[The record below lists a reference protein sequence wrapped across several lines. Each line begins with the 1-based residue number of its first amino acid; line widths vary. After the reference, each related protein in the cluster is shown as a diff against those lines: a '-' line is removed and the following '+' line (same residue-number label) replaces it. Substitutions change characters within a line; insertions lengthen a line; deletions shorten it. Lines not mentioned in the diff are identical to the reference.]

1 MRRIVVKC
9 QSNNIDWF
17 GVTPPAAKP
26 YRNFSWCFVPF
37 RHKRQKGMA
46 IEMKRYNTITPEGIR
61 DLLFEECVARRK
73 YEKLLRELF
82 LGRAYNEVVTAGLEF
97 YDVFSS
103 DALHFPQESMYKLT
117 DNKGR
122 LLVCRPD
129 STAPIARLVATRLR
143 NESLPIRLFYNQDV
157 YQMTKSLSGRSDE
170 VVQMGIELIGSSSRR
185 ADLEVIVTALDALRS
200 CDSTD
205 FRLEI
210 GHIGFFN
217 ALTASLPVEDETR
230 EKIRGFVE
238 TKNYAALNDLLD
250 TIGDTK
256 AIAVLRRLPSLFGGD
271 EVIEAAAQ
279 LFESAETK
287 QVLDYL
293 KGLYDELTKLNLS
306 EKVIIDLGLVHRKDY
321 YTGIVFRGYIEGCG
335 EQVLSG
341 GRYDSLIAD
350 YGLNLPAIGFAA
362 DISAIASA
370 LSKGDGMVKLRVA
383 DVLIFA
389 DANYQMEGLA
399 HQKELI
405 SKGLRCEYCLFD
417 TLEEAITQAKQK
429 GIPRLHRVCDKIVEI
444 KL

>member
-1 MRRIVVKC
+1 MVI
-9 QSNNIDWF
+9 
-17 GVTPPAAKP
+17 G
-26 YRNFSWCFVPF
+26 
-37 RHKRQKGMA
+37 
-46 IEMKRYNTITPEGIR
+46 MKRYNTITPEGIR

-143 NESLPIRLFYNQDV
+143 NETLPIRLFYNQDV

-200 CDSTD
+200 CNSTD

-217 ALTASLPVEDETR
+217 ALIASLPVEDETR
-230 EKIRGFVE
+230 EEIRGFVE

-256 AIAVLRRLPSLFGGD
+256 AIAALRRLPSLFGGD
-271 EVIEAAAQ
+271 EVIEEAAQ

-293 KGLYDELTKLNLS
+293 KGIYDELARLNLS

-370 LSKGDGMVKLRVA
+370 LSKGDSTVKLRSA
-383 DVLIFA
+383 DVLIYA
-389 DANYQMEGLA
+389 ETEYQMEGLA
-399 HQKELI
+399 RQKELI

-417 TLEEAITQAKQK
+417 TLDEAKAYAKQK
-429 GIPRLHRVCDKIVEI
+429 GISKLLHVCNKTVEI
-444 KL
+444 SL

>member
-1 MRRIVVKC
+1 
-9 QSNNIDWF
+9 
-17 GVTPPAAKP
+17 
-26 YRNFSWCFVPF
+26 
-37 RHKRQKGMA
+37 
-46 IEMKRYNTITPEGIR
+46 MKRYNTITPEGIR

-82 LGRAYNEVVTAGLEF
+82 LGRGYNEVVTGGLEF
-97 YDVFSS
+97 YDVFAS
-103 DALHFPQESMYKLT
+103 DTLHFPQEGMYKLT

-143 NESLPIRLFYNQDV
+143 NETLPIRLFYNQDV

-185 ADLEVIVTALDALRS
+185 ADLEVIITALDALMS

-217 ALTASLPVEDETR
+217 ALTKSLPVPDETR
-230 EKIRGFVE
+230 EEIRGFVE
-238 TKNYAALNDLLD
+238 TKNYAALSDLLD
-250 TIGDTK
+250 TIDDTK
-256 AIAVLRRLPSLFGGD
+256 ALAALRKLPSLFGGD
-271 EVIEAAAQ
+271 EVIRTAAA
-279 LFESAETK
+279 LFKSPET
-287 QVLDYL
+287 QEVLDYL
-293 KGLYDELTKLNLS
+293 KGIYDELSRLNLS

-321 YTGIVFRGYIEGCG
+321 YTGIIFRGYIEGCG

-341 GRYDSLIAD
+341 GRYDTLIAD

-370 LSKGDGMVKLRVA
+370 LSKEDQTVALRGA

-389 DANYQMEGLA
+389 ETEYQMQGLA
-399 HQKELI
+399 HEKELI
-405 SKGLRCEYCLFD
+405 GSGLRCEYCLFD
-417 TLEEAITQAKQK
+417 TLLEAKDYAKQK
-429 GIPRLHRVCDKIVEI
+429 GISRLHHVHGEI
-444 KL
+444 DELTL